1 MIQFASSP
9 RSQLTAV
16 ATILVIGALIVA
28 VTRDSYMLLILTFV
42 PIWALMGLSW
52 NMLGGYLGLVSFG
65 QAAFFG
71 LGAFTVVILSHDYGV
86 TPWIG
91 LPLAAIVGC
100 IASLM
105 IGVITFRFRGFYFA
119 LAMLAFPL
127 ALLNIFDFAGWSEV
141 AIPMRREAP
150 WTYMQFED
158 PRIFAWIAMTFAAI
172 ALAVSL
178 WIERSRFGLSM
189 FAVRQDE
196 IAARVAGIP
205 AFANKLKAIVIS
217 GVFAAIGGGLYAL
230 VLFVVTPISVFGML
244 VSAQALIIPMFGGRG
259 TAWGAVIGAAVLV
272 PVAEW
277 LHGHFGATLPGIGGA
292 VFGFAIILVVL
303 LLPNGLYWS
312 FRDWMTRRRGTQAP
326 AASLIAFTPSPQ
338 AREIAPQPEDSA
350 APLLAVEGIR
360 VAFGGVQALSD
371 VSFTVRRHEILGII
385 GPNGAGKSTL
395 FNVLSGLVRPQGGT
409 AIFRGSLELVGQR
422 PEDIC
427 AAGVGRTFQTVR
439 VFRRLTL
446 LENVVAGAF
455 IKCPTDAEALKRAW
469 QVLAR
474 VGLTEQATRIGG
486 ALNNRELR
494 LMELARTLASEPE
507 IVLLDECLAGLSADD
522 ITHIIAVLRKL
533 RDEGLTIIIIEHTME
548 AMAKLA
554 DRMVVMDHGTVL
566 VTGEPDKVLRNPDV
580 ISAYL
585 GKRWAQHA
593 DN

>member
-1 MIQFASSP
+1 MQFASSP
-9 RSQLTAV
+9 RAQLAAV
-16 ATILVIGALIVA
+16 AATLAIGALIVG

-52 NMLGGYLGLVSFG
+52 NILGGYLGLVSFG

-71 LGAFTVVILSHDYGV
+71 LGAFTVVILSYRYGV

-91 LPLAAIVGC
+91 LPVAALVGC
-100 IASLM
+100 IASLI
-105 IGVITFRFRGFYFA
+105 IGAITFRFRGFYFA

-127 ALLNIFDFAGWSEV
+127 ALLNLFDFAGWSEV
-141 AIPMRREAP
+141 AIPMRREAA
-150 WTYMQFED
+150 WTHMQFED

-189 FAVRQDE
+189 FAIRQDE

-205 AFANKLKAIVIS
+205 AFTNKLKAIGIS
-217 GVFAAIGGGLYAL
+217 GIFAAIAGGLYAL
-230 VLFVVTPISVFGML
+230 VLLVVTPVSVFGML
-244 VSAQALIIPMFGGRG
+244 VSAQALIVPMFGGRG
-259 TAWGAVIGAAVLV
+259 TAWGAIIGAAILV

-303 LLPNGLYWS
+303 LLPNGLFWS
-312 FRDWMTRRRGTQAP
+312 FKDWIRRRFPEQSLFPPSTVAIKKQPAP
-326 AASLIAFTPSPQ
+326 TPSKPKH
-338 AREIAPQPEDSA
+338 DT
-350 APLLAVEGIR
+350 PLLAVDGIR
-360 VAFGGVQALSD
+360 LAFGGVQALSD
-371 VSFTVRRHEILGII
+371 VSFTVRSHEILGII
-385 GPNGAGKSTL
+385 GPNGAGKTTL
-395 FNVLSGLVRPQGGT
+395 FNVLSGLVRPQAGT
-409 AIFRGSLELVGQR
+409 ALFRGSLQLVGMT
-422 PEDIC
+422 PEQIC

-455 IKCPTDAEALKRAW
+455 VKCATDVEALQRGW

-474 VGLTEQATRIGG
+474 VGLTEQAARMGG
-486 ALNNRELR
+486 ELNNRELR

-507 IVLLDECLAGLSADD
+507 LVLLDECLAGLSGDD
-522 ITHIIAVLRKL
+522 ISNIMTVLRKL
-533 RDEGLTIIIIEHTME
+533 RDEGLTIVVIEHTMD

-554 DRMVVMDHGTVL
+554 DRMVVMDHGNVL
-566 VTGEPDKVLRNPDV
+566 VTGEPKQVLGNPDV

-585 GKRWAQHA
+585 GKRWAQYA
-593 DN
+593 QN

>member
-1 MIQFASSP
+1 MIQFASSS
-9 RSQLTAV
+9 RGQLTAV
-16 ATILVIGALIVA
+16 AAILAIGALIVA

-52 NMLGGYLGLVSFG
+52 NILGGYLGLISFG

-71 LGAFTVVILSHDYGV
+71 LGAYTVVILSHDYGV

-100 IASLM
+100 IASLI
-105 IGVITFRFRGFYFA
+105 IGAITFRFRGFYFA

-150 WTYMQFED
+150 WAYMQFED

-205 AFANKLKAIVIS
+205 AFANKLKAIAIS
-217 GVFAAIGGGLYAL
+217 SIFAAIGGGLYAL
-230 VLFVVTPISVFGML
+230 VLFVITPMSVFGML

-259 TAWGAVIGAAVLV
+259 TAWGAIIGAAILV
-272 PVAEW
+272 PLAEW

-292 VFGFAIILVVL
+292 VFGFAIIVVVL
-303 LLPNGLYWS
+303 LLPNGVYWS
-312 FRDWMTRRRGTQAP
+312 FKDWMARRRNPRAVTAVPATVAPSPAAIAP
-326 AASLIAFTPSPQ
+326 AP
-338 AREIAPQPEDSA
+338 DDA
-350 APLLAVEGIR
+350 ATPLLTVGGIR

-409 AIFRGSLELVGQR
+409 ARFRYALELVGLR
-422 PEDIC
+422 PEEIC

-455 IKCPTDAEALKRAW
+455 VKCPTDAEALQRAW

-474 VGLTEQATRIGG
+474 VGLTEQATKSGG
-486 ALNNRELR
+486 ELNNRELR

-522 ITHIIAVLRKL
+522 IAHIIAVLRKL
-533 RDEGLTIIIIEHTME
+533 RDEGLTIVIIEHTMD

-566 VTGEPDKVLRNPDV
+566 VTGEPATVLRNPDV